1 MDGKIAVQHLEKR
14 GWNCRK
20 IVPGIAGI
28 QGSFCRSGKRN
39 GQRCG
44 NNWRFFCKGWLLLK
58 FAQEWYILKK
68 CIFLSHKTHL
78 SAGKDL
84 AFGRVDVIVYFNF
97 ILSEVQK

>member
-1 MDGKIAVQHLEKR
+1 M
-14 GWNCRK
+14 
-20 IVPGIAGI
+20 
-28 QGSFCRSGKRN
+28 
-39 GQRCG
+39 
-44 NNWRFFCKGWLLLK
+44 GWLLLK

-84 AFGRVDVIVYFNF
+84 AFGRVDVIIHFNF

>member
-1 MDGKIAVQHLEKR
+1 MDTGRGSGKIRVSGKIEGSAR
-14 GWNCRK
+14 G
-20 IVPGIAGI
+20 
-28 QGSFCRSGKRN
+28 SGKRN
-39 GQRCG
+39 RQRCG

-84 AFGRVDVIVYFNF
+84 AFGRADVIVYFNF